1 MIRMNRY
8 MFLTKIIFIFISSV
22 LLSGCNLPFI
32 GGTNYSGLK
41 IDSEPLANIYVDD
54 KHIGQ
59 SGIYDEKISPGE
71 HVIKLIS
78 QSNPD
83 QTWETR
89 ITLKPN
95 TTTVIKYTFGA
106 SPQESSSYIIE
117 VEKIASKDKSE
128 ISVISTPPN
137 AVVQVNDQSKGFA
150 PLLQY
155 GVNPG
160 THKITVS
167 SQGYTPINVIVEAT
181 PGYRQVVTVEL
192 GKLFALQPQIE
203 ADQEIDASLTEATP
217 AASPTNSSLPSP
229 SPTAIA
235 SPTPSPTATTT
246 VPPNK
251 PYVEIKP
258 TPTGWL
264 RVRSEPNGL
273 VDNEVAR
280 VDSGT
285 THPFIESNNAGWYK
299 IEYEPGKQG
308 WIASQYA
315 TLVR

>member
-1 MIRMNRY
+1 MKPFTVPFRAIPV
-8 MFLTKIIFIFISSV
+8 FITSI
-22 LLSGCNLPFI
+22 LLAGCTLPFI
-32 GGTNYSGLK
+32 GGNNYSGLK

-59 SGIYDEKISPGE
+59 SGAYDDKISPGE
-71 HVIKLIS
+71 HLIKLIS

-89 ITLKPN
+89 LTLKPN

-106 SPQESSSYIIE
+106 TPQESSSYIIE

-150 PLLQY
+150 PLLQH

-160 THKITVS
+160 THKITVT
-167 SQGYTPINVIVEAT
+167 SQGYTPLNITVEAT
-181 PGYRQVVTVEL
+181 PGYRQIVTAVL
-192 GKLFALQPQIE
+192 GKLYALQPQV
-203 ADQEIDASLTEATP
+203 DPNQEIDANLTNATP
-217 AASPTNSSLPSP
+217 AASPAVSP
-229 SPTAIA
+229 SPL
-235 SPTPSPTATTT
+235 PTPSTSAAPTPIPTT
-246 VPPNK
+246 PPK
-251 PYVEIKP
+251 PYVEINT

-285 THPFIESNNAGWYK
+285 NHPFIESNDEGWYQ
-299 IEYEPGKQG
+299 IEYETGKKG

>member
-1 MIRMNRY
+1 MNRY
-8 MFLTKIIFIFISSV
+8 VLPIKVFFILISSV
-22 LLSGCNLPFI
+22 LLSGCNFPFI

-41 IDSEPLANIYVDD
+41 IDSQPLANIYVDD

-59 SGIYDEKISPGE
+59 SGTYDEKISPGE
-71 HVIKLIS
+71 HVVKLIS

-89 ITLKPN
+89 LTLKPN
-95 TTTVIKYTFGA
+95 TTTVVNYTFGA

-150 PLLQY
+150 PLLQH

-160 THKITVS
+160 THKVTVS
-167 SQGYTPINVIVEAT
+167 SQGYTPINVVVEAT
-181 PGYRQVVTVEL
+181 SGYRQIVTVEL
-192 GKLFALQPQIE
+192 GKLFALQPQVE
-203 ADQEIDASLTEATP
+203 PDQEINAALTEATP
-217 AASPTNSSLPSP
+217 AASPADSPPPSP
-229 SPTAIA
+229 SPIATA
-235 SPTPSPTATTT
+235 SPLPTPIAASTT
-246 VPPNK
+246 PLNK
-251 PYVEIKP
+251 PYVEINT

-285 THPFIESNNAGWYK
+285 THPFIESNDAGWYK
-299 IEYEPGKQG
+299 IEYETGKQG